1 MGNLTRRSLL
11 LRGSLGLAAGMLA
24 RPHVAN
30 AAATTV
36 ETWWN
41 QGYLPE
47 EDVSFRALVADYERG
62 SGNKIDYALVPN
74 SSTRLNGK
82 RDRQG
87 DLLNSGHGLRC
98 YVSLPFAILPA

>member
-1 MGNLTRRSLL
+1 M
-11 LRGSLGLAAGMLA
+11 LRGSLGLAAAGANLA
-24 RPHVAN
+24 RPTTAN

-36 ETWWN
+36 ETSWKE
-41 QGYLPE
+41 GFFPE
-47 EDVSFRALVADYERG
+47 KNVAFRALVADYERG